1 MSGQQ
6 ARTAPVEVPGYQLL
20 RPLASG
26 ASATVYVAYQES
38 LAREVALKILAPGL
52 FDAQETRQ
60 RFLREA
66 RIQARLT
73 HPSLLALLD
82 AGFVGDR
89 PFLVT
94 EVVEGGSL
102 RDVMD
107 RARGPMPV
115 LEAVRIAG
123 EIAAGLAHAH
133 EQQIVHRDLKPE
145 NVLMTSDGTAKV
157 ADFGLARVA
166 SEAPSTAAGIVLG
179 TPGFVAPEVLDGEP
193 ATAAADVYALGAVL
207 YELLTGASPF
217 PAEEV
222 GERLRLQSR
231 GEFAEPG
238 RLRAGLPAELE
249 NLVVQCLGREPGG
262 RPPAAEFGRR
272 LEALRSAL
280 SEQPEVRTVAL
291 SRDRLPAAQPR
302 RVTMA
307 SASRIPS
314 AGKGATVAARRPSMA
329 MVAAAPPA
337 RGWHAG
343 AVVLTAFLLVAAA
356 VTGAYLWRSSS
367 PGSTPGE
374 TGARSPAKS
383 ETGKAAT
390 GVPASSATTVALSV
404 VKGISTGTDRARI
417 WFTRPLSEELEATIE
432 PPGASGPARRTIPPG
447 SLHYEILGLARQSSF
462 KLRLSH
468 GAAHETHELRTM
480 ASDQYGQPF
489 LSIHKVG
496 PQTVEL
502 KSRAERVLA
511 TWRSQ
516 IPRFSLDASDGQVFF
531 RESPD
536 AGRTWFPLEELS
548 PRADRTSYP
557 SLLCTTAGELAV
569 FAVEP
574 GPGQA
579 ETRVRFRPAG
589 SLGWETPTTFA
600 SEGDEPALVGGT
612 GGQVELIAWV
622 RSKVG
627 NSGAV
632 SRVPCDATGRIRGVA
647 SPPLP
652 LQHVHAD
659 VRCCRALQ
667 AGNRLLVF
675 YQDERPGTG
684 HNSLGWIW
692 SEDPARAVWT
702 RPHWLTG
709 EDERVGPTL
718 ELAMLGETILLV
730 YEADFRVRMRR
741 STDGGQSFSERLRL
755 PEQLVTEEANGTLA
769 TQGPWFFVGYSELTP
784 MTRRQVM
791 RDAIVRT
798 RDGLSPEP
806 VFSAPHMGR
815 GARKLQLTMC
825 GERPVLLMVDLSD
838 RLVQLEGLQPAG
850 PAR

>member
-73 HPSLLALLD
+73 HPNLLALLD

-102 RDVMD
+102 RDVLD
-107 RARGPMPV
+107 RARAPMPV

-145 NVLMTSDGTAKV
+145 NVLMTSDERAKV

-193 ATAAADVYALGAVL
+193 ATAAADLYALGAVL

-217 PAEEV
+217 PAEDV

-238 RLRAGLPAELE
+238 RLRAGLPSELE
-249 NLVVQCLGREPGG
+249 SLVVQCLGRDPVG
-262 RPPAAEFGRR
+262 RPTAAEFGRR
-272 LEALRSAL
+272 LEALRSTL

-291 SRDRLPAAQPR
+291 SRDRLPAARPR
-302 RVTMA
+302 RTTMA

-314 AGKGATVAARRPSMA
+314 AGKGATAATRRPSMA
-329 MVAAAPPA
+329 MVAAAAPS
-337 RGWHAG
+337 RGWRAG
-343 AVVLTAFLLVAAA
+343 AVALAAFLLVSA
-356 VTGAYLWRSSS
+356 GAYLWRSSLAGSAPAEAAPGNPATPAAGQTAASVPAS
-367 PGSTPGE
+367 P
-374 TGARSPAKS
+374 
-383 ETGKAAT
+383 AAT
-390 GVPASSATTVALSV
+390 GAMSL

-417 WFTRPLSEELEATIE
+417 WFTQPLREELEVTIE
-432 PPGASGPARRTIPPG
+432 PPRTSGPARQTIPPG
-447 SLHYEILGLARQSSF
+447 SLYYEILGLARGSTSR
-462 KLRLSH
+462 LRLSH
-468 GAAHETHELRTM
+468 GAVREAHEARTLEPDTH
-480 ASDQYGQPF
+480 GQPV
-489 LSIHKVG
+489 LSRHAVG
-496 PQTVEL
+496 AQTIDL
-502 KSRAERVLA
+502 KSRGERVLVA
-511 TWRSQ
+511 WRSQ
-516 IPRFSLDASDGQVFF
+516 IPRFSLEGTDGQVFF

-548 PRADRTSYP
+548 PRAERTSYP
-557 SLLCTTAGELAV
+557 SLLATTAGELAA
-569 FAVEP
+569 FAIEPVP
-574 GPGQA
+574 GPS
-579 ETRVRFRPAG
+579 ETWVRFRPAG
-589 SLGWETPTTFA
+589 SLRWETPTTFA
-600 SEGDEPALVGGT
+600 SEGDEPALAT
-612 GGQVELIAWV
+612 GHDGQVELLAWV
-622 RSKVG
+622 RSKVSH
-627 NSGAV
+627 SGAV

-652 LQHVHAD
+652 LQHVHVE
-659 VRCCRALQ
+659 VRCCRAILH
-667 AGNRLLVF
+667 GKRLLLF
-675 YQDERPGTG
+675 YQDRRPETG
-684 HNSLGWIW
+684 RNSLGWIW

-702 RPHWLTG
+702 KPRWLTG
-709 EDERVGPTL
+709 SDERVGSAFEIAVLGDTL
-718 ELAMLGETILLV
+718 LLV

-741 STDGGQSFSERLRL
+741 STDGGGSFSERLRL

-769 TQGPWFFVGYSELTP
+769 TQGPWFFIGYSELTP

-815 GARKLQLTMC
+815 GARRLQLTMC

-838 RLVQLEGLQPAG
+838 RLLQLEGLQPAG